1 MSSKLIV
8 EPDFDES
15 NDSNQSDPRK
25 QLVNWV
31 MRKVDDWRQIR
42 ESTFRET
49 WDDYYRIWRGRYDP
63 KSKSRRTE
71 RSRLISPASQIA
83 VDNAVSEII
92 EAVFS
97 REVLFDITDDLS
109 DQEREDALVLRDLLV
124 EELYKDGIIEALQEI
139 VLNGALYGQFIA
151 KIVVDIQEKATAQV
165 VQNPETGAQELK
177 KIIQESVRVFP
188 VPVEPGQL
196 VVDPTATNIDDMLG
210 AAQECEVPVHS
221 IKAKQANG
229 VYFDDVVVGAVS
241 EVMSTDD
248 RNDTDTGTL
257 KPASSQG
264 MAAVVVEW
272 HGLVPAKLLAAV
284 NAEGDDLAEAIS
296 SGAGDDEMVEAI
308 VTIANKTTLL
318 RAIANPSIMEDRAIV
333 AEQFDTVSNRFWG
346 RSVMEKGWNIQK
358 ALDSEL
364 RARAD
369 SLAWIN
375 NPMIAGDITKLP
387 PNMNKNAWP
396 GKFWGTKGNPAEAL
410 QEFRFA
416 DINASTFQQSN
427 DYERMH
433 QNATGAID
441 PSVLN
446 AGVRDQ
452 ATGASAINVSGIV
465 KRNKRTMLNLEAFLT
480 NLIRRIAW
488 RKMQFN
494 PQKYPRDFQFAVT
507 GTIGMMARSVEQQ
520 QLVQMLQFVD
530 KGTPEYFGILA
541 MIVEGSQGARKSSL
555 MRLVQAAAQ
564 PPSQEEVQKAQA
576 KQEQMEQLQMQQA
589 VEQLRNVQA
598 DTALKLKTG
607 GVKEAEALL
616 KRIEAEMIDDQ
627 LQLETVRAQVD
638 IKQAVNQERQIET
651 GERKQALEEA
661 KFQQGE

>member
-8 EPDFDES
+8 EPDFDTS

-25 QLVNWV
+25 KLASWV
-31 MRKVDDWRQIR
+31 MTRVDDWRQLR

-49 WDDYYRIWRGRYDP
+49 WDDYYRIWRGRFDP
-63 KSKSRRTE
+63 KTRVRKTE
-71 RSRLISPASQIA
+71 RSRIISPASQIA

-97 REVLFDITDDLS
+97 REVLFDITDDLT
-109 DQEREDALVLRDLLV
+109 DQEREDALLLRDMLV

-151 KIVVDIQEKATAQV
+151 KVVVDIQQKSSAQV
-165 VQNPETGAQELK
+165 IQNPETGAKELK
-177 KIIQESVRVFP
+177 KIVEEVVRVFP

-196 VVDPTATNIDDMLG
+196 VVDPAANEIDNMLG
-210 AAQECEVPVHS
+210 AAHEFEMPVHK
-221 IKAKQANG
+221 IREKQAEG
-229 VYFDDVVVGAVS
+229 IYFDDVVVGSVS
-241 EVMSTDD
+241 DPLSTDD
-248 RNDTDTGTL
+248 RNDMEGGPSRAT
-257 KPASSQG
+257 SQEG
-264 MAAVVVEW
+264 KAAVVAEW
-272 HGLVPAKLLAAV
+272 HGLVPQSMLAAI
-284 NAEGDDLAEAIS
+284 NADGDQLAEAIVR
-296 SGAGDDEMVEAI
+296 GDGDDEMVEAI
-308 VTIANKTTLL
+308 VTIANQTTLL
-318 RAIANPSIMEDRAIV
+318 RAIANPSVMGDRAIV

-346 RSVMEKGWNIQK
+346 RSVMEKGWNMQK
-358 ALDSEL
+358 AIDSEL

-387 PNMNKNAWP
+387 PNMNLNSWP
-396 GKFWGTKGNPAEAL
+396 GKFWGTKGNPAESL
-410 QEFRFA
+410 TELRFA
-416 DINASTFQQSN
+416 DINASTFQQAN
-427 DYERMH
+427 ELERMH

-494 PQKYPRDFQFAVT
+494 PERYPKDFQFAVT

-530 KGTPEYFGILA
+530 KGTPEYFGILE
-541 MIVEGSQGARKSSL
+541 MIIEGSAGSRKSNL
-555 MRLVQAAAQ
+555 MRLVQEAAA
-564 PPSQEEVQKAQA
+564 PPSEEEQQAAQQKQQQMEQMGMAQMAAELRKTEAEADKAEAEAGRAGAQA
-576 KQEQMEQLQMQQA
+576 KKTN
-589 VEQLRNVQA
+589 VE
-598 DTALKLKTG
+598 T
-607 GVKEAEALL
+607 
-616 KRIEAEMIDDQ
+616 EMIDDE
-627 LQLETVRAQVD
+627 LQLGTVKAQVD
-638 IKQAVNQERQIET
+638 VQQAKNQTRQIET
-651 GERKQALEEA
+651 GERKQTLEEA
-661 KFQQGE
+661 KFQRGD